1 MEGMRIPLTAQK
13 MFKVELLFA
22 KIHLE
27 FPLSTMFFPFS
38 PSQVTEG
45 FLKMFSFQ
53 KYFSD

>member
-1 MEGMRIPLTAQK
+1 MEGMRIPLTAQ
-13 MFKVELLFA
+13 KVELLFA